1 MTNTSSGKV
10 SSPRRRR
17 ARWWWA
23 ATLAAGMTWAWVP
36 IVLAQEVVKEP
47 TPTKPVFQW
56 LFAIG
61 MALLCCAIA
70 FKNPKRSHMG

>member
-1 MTNTSSGKV
+1 MKDTSGGKA

-17 ARWWWA
+17 ARCWWA
-23 ATLAAGMTWAWVP
+23 PILAAGIAWTWVP
-36 IVLAQEVVKEP
+36 IVLAQQPVKEP
-47 TPTKPVFQW
+47 SPSKPVFQW

-61 MALLCCAIA
+61 MTLLCCAIA